1 MYLFDF
7 IICLSEQHFPIHHLF
22 TQPLMLEKS
31 SRNLR
36 CLLLLMEKVCILL
49 FYISFLYAIPNLF
62 WIFLLYYNR
71 YRYYDTV
78 YDNRTIISTVGFF
91 ANLSV
96 SDRSNPNGNAAYAI
110 VLTWAEMELLKNLI
124 QFSIPRML
132 GFDKVF

>member
-1 MYLFDF
+1 
-7 IICLSEQHFPIHHLF
+7 
-22 TQPLMLEKS
+22 
-31 SRNLR
+31 
-36 CLLLLMEKVCILL
+36 MEKVWILL
-49 FYISFLYAIPNLF
+49 FYIIFLYETPNLF
-62 WIFLLYYNR
+62 WIFLLF
-71 YRYYDTV
+71 YDTV